1 MASPGGDGGHGVV
14 ELRTGGLREAHVTD
28 HATLEERLLA
38 QVGAIDELVDDDE
51 VARGDPFPQRAH
63 RRHRQQAV
71 NAELPQGMDVRPRID
86 LARAESVI
94 AAMPGQEDHLHPI
107 DETGDERPR
116 RRAERGVHHLLGA
129 PFEAL
134 EIVETA
140 AAEDA
145 QRGPGARDRSPRR
158 PVGVG
163 GERRPSGR
171 DPGWSFTRAHEWRV
185 LATMKR
191 EPARMSET
199 FTQGSKAGPGNQPGQ
214 APAPATDGAATDS
227 AATDEPVE
235 DDPVAALVRQGE
247 HPAAARLAVGRGE
260 LTRAIAIY
268 QRLWR
273 YADALPLA
281 LELGDTGLAIEL
293 ALDAGLVDEAR
304 RLAEGIPRED
314 RAGLVRSA
322 ALFARRG
329 AHHEAGQLAERAQD
343 WKVAAEAYRRA
354 GDHLE
359 VGRMEE
365 ADGRLRQAGVAYEL
379 ALETAGDAHAAA
391 RADEALG
398 RLLGRLGQHRQAAG
412 ALQRA
417 ARDPRLRPGAE
428 RALLAELVALDLP
441 AAATALGARI
451 HRTHPGHPRDP
462 TAILALD
469 RAEQAARQR
478 DPLQGPRPGPE
489 REAGAEGGL
498 VQRRF
503 RVLRLLG
510 AGATSQVFLAEDT
523 LLGHEIALKLLVVGT
538 HAAGAER
545 LAYQRFAR
553 EAEAVGRLR
562 HPNIVALY
570 DADASAGM
578 FVMEYLPGGTL
589 ADRLARAA
597 PLAPGVVRRLG
608 LDLLSALTVAHDHGL
623 VHRDVKPANILF
635 DVAGNAKLAD
645 FGAAHLADFGQTQ
658 TGGLMGTV
666 AYMSPEQI
674 TGSGI
679 GPAADLYA
687 AGVTLFEA
695 LTGQLP
701 FPGPDIVAQHL
712 GEPAPAPSGVRAARG
727 GAGKLDARH
736 DAVLWRALEKDPA
749 QRFASAEE
757 MAEAIRGW
765 PESGAESGPE
775 FGLLAAAVAP
785 RPGLEPP
792 GGPAISDAARTEE
805 LRLGRSASGG
815 TLYRR
820 HDPRLE
826 RTVLVERRTASL
838 DEDPAALQRVRN
850 LASAGGPM
858 IQRVLGISP
867 DGHAIVY
874 EWIDGPRVAIE
885 DLEPPWGPT
894 MAQLAASL
902 AADLS
907 PDAASNV
914 DHGSPGRSGIAAITA
929 AGPVLLVCEPRDDPG
944 EP

>member
-1 MASPGGDGGHGVV
+1 
-14 ELRTGGLREAHVTD
+14 
-28 HATLEERLLA
+28 
-38 QVGAIDELVDDDE
+38 
-51 VARGDPFPQRAH
+51 
-63 RRHRQQAV
+63 
-71 NAELPQGMDVRPRID
+71 
-86 LARAESVI
+86 
-94 AAMPGQEDHLHPI
+94 
-107 DETGDERPR
+107 
-116 RRAERGVHHLLGA
+116 
-129 PFEAL
+129 
-134 EIVETA
+134 
-140 AAEDA
+140 
-145 QRGPGARDRSPRR
+145 
-158 PVGVG
+158 
-163 GERRPSGR
+163 
-171 DPGWSFTRAHEWRV
+171 
-185 LATMKR
+185 MKR

-199 FTQGSKAGPGNQPGQ
+199 FTKGSEAGPGNQAGQ
-214 APAPATDGAATDS
+214 APAQAPDDATTFD
-227 AATDEPVE
+227 PVE
-235 DDPVAALVRQGE
+235 GDPVEALVRQGE
-247 HPAAARLAVGRGE
+247 HPAAARLAVARGE
-260 LTRAIAIY
+260 LTRAIGIY

-293 ALDAGLVDEAR
+293 ALDGGQEEQAR

-314 RAGLVRSA
+314 PAGLTRSA

-343 WKVAAEAYRRA
+343 WKLAAEEYRRA

-359 VGRMEE
+359 EGRMEE

-379 ALETAGDAHAAA
+379 ALEAAGDAQAAA
-391 RADEALG
+391 RAYEALG
-398 RLLGRLGQHRQAAG
+398 RLLGRLGQHRQAAR
-412 ALQRA
+412 ALQQA
-417 ARDPRLRPGAE
+417 ARDPGLRLAAE
-428 RALLAELVALDLP
+428 RALLAELVALGLP

-451 HRTHPGHPRDP
+451 HRTHPGHPKAPD
-462 TAILALD
+462 AILALD
-469 RAEQAARQR
+469 RAERAARLFH
-478 DPLQGPRPGPE
+478 PPQGPPQGPPQRPSPDATA
-489 REAGAEGGL
+489 EAGL
-498 VQRRF
+498 VHRRF

-562 HPNIVALY
+562 HPNIVGLY

-589 ADRLARAA
+589 SERLARAA

-608 LDLLSALTVAHDHGL
+608 LDLLSALTAAHDHGL

-695 LTGQLP
+695 LTGRLP
-701 FPGPDIVAQHL
+701 FPGPDIVGQHL
-712 GEPAPAPSGVRAARG
+712 GEPAPVPSRVRAAG

-736 DAVLWRALEKDPA
+736 DAVLLRALEKDPA

-757 MAEAIRGW
+757 MAEALRGW
-765 PESGAESGPE
+765 PEIGPE
-775 FGLLAAAVAP
+775 IGLLDE
-785 RPGLEPP
+785 PGALPP
-792 GGPAISDAARTEE
+792 SLDPPVGPGPSDTARTDEVQV
-805 LRLGRSASGG
+805 GRSANGG

-820 HDPRLE
+820 RDPRLE

-850 LASAGGPM
+850 LASAGGPL

-867 DGHAIVY
+867 DGHAVAY
-874 EWIDGPRVAIE
+874 EWIEGPRVAVE
-885 DLEPPWGPT
+885 DLDPPWGTT

-902 AADLS
+902 AADS
-907 PDAASNV
+907 TPDAAPHV
-914 DHGSPGRSGIAAITA
+914 DRFRPRSSGFAAITT
-929 AGPVLLVCEPRDDPG
+929 AGPVLLVCEPRDGPG